1 VSRLAA
7 SFYSTRP
14 SLHAFVM
21 KQLGCLCVGLAV
33 GALDWV
39 AIMLNGLMYR
49 FLAAFAV
56 MFMTSSVALAN
67 LVANI
72 DLSRQLMTV
81 SVDGTPY
88 AQWRVSTGRN
98 GYGTP
103 TGSFRPYL
111 LRRMHY
117 SSKYENSPMPH
128 SVFFRGG
135 FAIHGTQYVKR
146 LGIRASHGCVRLHP
160 RNAAKLYHLV
170 LVNGLDNTRIRIH
183 W

>member
-1 VSRLAA
+1 MLDRLMYLILPVLVALVLDTQSALAA
-7 SFYSTRP
+7 
-14 SLHAFVM
+14 
-21 KQLGCLCVGLAV
+21 
-33 GALDWV
+33 
-39 AIMLNGLMYR
+39 
-49 FLAAFAV
+49 
-56 MFMTSSVALAN
+56 

-72 DLSRQLMTV
+72 DLSRQVMTV
-81 SVDGTPY
+81 SVDGAPY
-88 AQWRVSTGRN
+88 ARWKVSTGRN

-103 TGSFRPYL
+103 TGSYRPYL

-135 FAIHGTQYVKR
+135 YAIHGTQYVKR
-146 LGIRASHGCVRLHP
+146 LGSRASHGCVRLHP

-170 LVNGLDNTRIRIH
+170 LVYGLDNTRIRIH